1 MSRITRA
8 LLALALLALAAPASA
23 GAAPTLVRVGDFA
36 EPIFATAPRSD
47 FDRLFVVEKAG
58 TVRVI
63 RGGQTLAAPFLDL
76 TGQVENDG
84 ERGLLSLAFAPE
96 YASSGLFYVYM
107 VAHDPLGELQI
118 REFRRSSDPDRA
130 DPASGRVVWRQA
142 HNEGA
147 SHNGGTVEFGPDGM
161 LWFATGD
168 GGGSNDQFGH
178 ARDLDSQLGKL
189 LRIDPQPGNAGTYTV
204 PAGNPFGTAVWAY
217 GLRNPFRFSFDL
229 RGAGDL
235 FIGDVGESARE
246 EIDRVRRSAGLGKGA
261 DFGWPCREGN
271 TVTSFGGCDPSS
283 PYAPPIYDYAQ
294 GSPRAVAGGVVVH
307 DPGLPT
313 LFSRYLY
320 ADTYEGVVRSLI
332 PDLPAARDAKAAGLP
347 ARSAIV
353 NFGEDACGHVY
364 VVSLSGSVDR
374 IQDGPVGACVPRPGT
389 PGPPAAPAPGASGGT
404 APDRTRPRIK
414 IRIARKGRVDRLAT
428 PRIVL
433 TATEA
438 CRVTIRARLAGTR
451 FKRVRTPLRAGRR
464 TTVRLRPRSRR
475 AVQRIH
481 HALRRHKRVT
491 LTVAVTAV
499 DAAGN
504 TRRVTRKL
512 KARRG

>member
-23 GAAPTLVRVGDFA
+23 GAAPTLVRAGDFA
-36 EPIFATAPRSD
+36 EPIFVTAPRSD
-47 FDRLFVVEKAG
+47 FERLFVVEKAG

-63 RGGQTLAAPFLDL
+63 RNGQTLPTPFLDISGL
-76 TGQVENDG
+76 VENDD
-84 ERGLLSLAFAPE
+84 ERGLLSIAFPPD
-96 YASSGLFYVYM
+96 YAGSGLFYVYL
-107 VAHDPLGELQI
+107 VANNPLGQLQI
-118 REFRRSSDPDRA
+118 REFHRSSDPDRA
-130 DPASGRVVWRQA
+130 DAGNGRLVWSQD
-142 HNEGA
+142 HNEA
-147 SHNGGTVEFGPDGM
+147 ANHNGGTIEFGPDRM

-168 GGGSNDQFGH
+168 GGGSNNEFGH

-189 LRIDPQPGNAGTYTV
+189 LRIDPRPGNAGNYTV

-235 FIGDVGESARE
+235 FIGDVGQSARE

-261 DFGWPCREGN
+261 DFGWPCREGLA
-271 TVTSFGGCDPSS
+271 TGPGACDPAS
-283 PYAPPIYDYAQ
+283 PYAPPIFDYAQ
-294 GSPRAVAGGVVVH
+294 ASPRAVAGGVVVH

-313 LFSRYLY
+313 LFGRYLY
-320 ADTYEGVVRSLI
+320 ADTYEGVVRSMI
-332 PDLPAARDAKAAGLP
+332 PDFPAARDAKAAGLP

-364 VVSLSGSVDR
+364 VVSLAGSVDR
-374 IQDGPVGACVPRPGT
+374 IQDGPVGACVPRPGM
-389 PGPPAAPAPGASGGT
+389 PGPPAGPAPGPGGST
-404 APDRTRPRIK
+404 APDRTKPRIK
-414 IRIARKGRVDRLAT
+414 IRIARKGRVGRLAT

-433 TATEA
+433 TASEA
-438 CRVTIRARLAGTR
+438 CRVTIRARLADTR

-464 TTVRLRPRSRR
+464 TTIRLRPRSRR
-475 AVQRIH
+475 AIKRIH
-481 HALRRHKRVT
+481 RALRRHRRVT

-504 TRRVTRKL
+504 NRRVTRKL
-512 KARRG
+512 KTRRG